1 MYQLSPMCPQCSSEL
16 ICDYVT
22 NSAICACGYSTN
34 TPLSKV
40 YEKRSR
46 NLKKVYG
53 VGVLVVMGL
62 YMHIMSWGSYATQI
76 PGLKLSTLVGTAS
89 PKTYQTI
96 VDACVQQN
104 KWVCV
109 QDTYL
114 AWYKATGDVET
125 ISKLAHFRVL
135 LKDYVNAA
143 KAYESYYRIGGKD
156 PAVAI
161 QYGLVLEKNNDL
173 ENALK
178 YFGIA
183 IQTSDPGK
191 LPAQATGEIV
201 TILIKQQK
209 LEQAR
214 QTIMSF
220 WDSAENAKGYFNAE
234 FDALNKALGPASKT
248 SKVAKR

>member
-1 MYQLSPMCPQCSSEL
+1 MYHLSPICPQCSSEL
-16 ICDYVT
+16 ICDHET
-22 NSAICACGYSTN
+22 NSAICGCGYSTN

-46 NLKKVYG
+46 SLKKFYAIG
-53 VGVLVVMGL
+53 ALTVLAL
-62 YMHIMSWGSYATQI
+62 YMHLMSWGSYATQI
-76 PGLKLSTLVGTAS
+76 PGLKLSAMIGTAT
-89 PKTYQTI
+89 PATYQTI
-96 VDACVQQN
+96 VDACMQQN

-114 AWYKATGDVET
+114 SWYKATGDVET
-125 ISKLAHFRVL
+125 IAKLGHFRVL

-156 PAVAI
+156 PAVAV

-173 ENALK
+173 DGALK

-201 TILIKQQK
+201 QILLKQQK
-209 LEQAR
+209 FEQAR
-214 QTIMSF
+214 ETIIGF
-220 WDSAENAKGYFNAE
+220 WDSAENAKGYFNTE
-234 FDALNKALGPASKT
+234 FDMLNKQLGPVSRS